1 MDKRTALIGGSSA
14 GIGKAIAHGL
24 LKKGADVI
32 ITGRSARINDTKLE
46 FRKEF
51 PSAAIHAIPTDY
63 SSAESINALISSVKA
78 LSLNP
83 DILVLN
89 SGGPNPGTFEDIN
102 LEDWD
107 TNYQQQFKSS
117 MMLLKAFVPGMQKK
131 NWGRVINISSTI
143 AVEPTAGMIL
153 SASFRAMLIN
163 ALKSTSLQIAK
174 NGITINTL
182 CPGAVMTDRLIS
194 LFQKQADSTGK
205 TLEEVI
211 SNVGTTIPIQR
222 IASPEDFSHLAV
234 FLASEEANYIT
245 GTVIPVDGGLVKK
258 SF

>member
-14 GIGKAIAHGL
+14 GIGKAIATGL
-24 LKKGADVI
+24 LKKGIDVI
-32 ITGRSARINDTKLE
+32 ITGRSSRVNDTKLQLQ
-46 FRKEF
+46 KQF
-51 PSAAIHAIPTDY
+51 PSATIHSIPTDY
-63 SSAESINALISSVKA
+63 SSSESIQSLIRSVKE
-78 LSLNP
+78 LPSSL

-89 SGGPNPGTFEDIN
+89 SGGPNPGTFEDISI
-102 LEDWD
+102 EDWD

-117 MMLLKAFVPGMQKK
+117 MLLLKAFIPEMQKK
-131 NWGRVINISSTI
+131 NWGRIINISSTI
-143 AVEPTAGMIL
+143 AIEPTAGMIL

-163 ALKSTSLQIAK
+163 ALKSTSLQVAK

-194 LFQKQADSTGK
+194 LFQKQADSSGK

-211 SNVGTTIPIQR
+211 TSVGTTIPIQR